1 MFKILLAEPLDA
13 QAEARLEAGA
23 TVVRPPAPD
32 EQTLCHLVA
41 DCHALIARTE
51 TRVTRAVLEA
61 GKRLRVV
68 GVAGV
73 GTERVDTA
81 AAEALGITV
90 LNTAEASAD
99 AVAEFTVALML
110 QLLRPVPRLAQE
122 YRHGRFKPARA
133 RPHGNEL
140 GGLTVGIVGMGRIG
154 SRVGRICSAG
164 FGARVL
170 YNDIVDVG
178 PFPFET
184 AAVDKPTIWSRG
196 DIVTLHVP
204 LTALTRGLVD
214 ADVLARFRP
223 SAMLIN
229 TARGPVV
236 DTDALTAALQQ
247 GRIAGAALDVTDP
260 EPLPA
265 EHPLFACE
273 RCILTPHVAAR
284 TTAGLGGMFAIVDH
298 VLAFLRGREEPT
310 Q

>member
-1 MFKILLAEPLDA
+1 
-13 QAEARLEAGA
+13 
-23 TVVRPPAPD
+23 
-32 EQTLCHLVA
+32 
-41 DCHALIARTE
+41 
-51 TRVTRAVLEA
+51 VLKA
-61 GKRLRVV
+61 GKHLRVV

-81 AAEALGITV
+81 AAEELGITV

-110 QLLRPVPRLAQE
+110 QLLRPVPRLAGE
-122 YRHGRFKPARA
+122 YRQGHFKPARA
-133 RPHGNEL
+133 EAHGNEL

-154 SRVGRICSAG
+154 SRVGRICNAG

-170 YNDIVDVG
+170 YDDIVDVG

-184 AAVDKPTIWSRG
+184 VAVDKPTIWSRS

-204 LTALTRGLVD
+204 LTGLTRGLVN
-214 ADVLARFRP
+214 ADVLAQFRP
-223 SAMLIN
+223 SAVLIN

-236 DTDALTAALQQ
+236 DTEALTAALEQ
-247 GRIAGAALDVTDP
+247 GRIAGAALDVIDP
-260 EPLPA
+260 EPLPM

-284 TTAGLGGMFAIVDH
+284 TVAGLRGMFGIVDL
-298 VLAFLRGREEPT
+298 VLTFLRGRAGPS

>member
-1 MFKILLAEPLDA
+1 MAEPLDTES
-13 QAEARLEAGA
+13 EARLEAGA

-32 EQTLCHLVA
+32 EQTLCRLVA
-41 DCHALIARTE
+41 DCDALIARTQ

-61 GKRLRVV
+61 GQRLRVV

-73 GTERVDTA
+73 GTERVDSA
-81 AAEALGITV
+81 AAEELGITV

-110 QLLRPVPRLAQE
+110 QLLRPVPRLADE
-122 YRHGRFKPARA
+122 YRQGRFKPARA
-133 RPHGNEL
+133 RPHGEEL
-140 GGLTVGIVGMGRIG
+140 RGLTVGIVGMGRIG
-154 SRVGRICSAG
+154 SRVGRICNAG
-164 FGARVL
+164 FGAQVL

-184 AAVDKPTIWSRG
+184 AAVDKPTIWSHS

-204 LTALTRGLVD
+204 LTDLTRGLVD
-214 ADVLARFRP
+214 ADVLAQLRP
-223 SAMLIN
+223 SALLIN

-236 DTDALTAALQQ
+236 DTAALTAALQQ

-260 EPLPA
+260 EPLPTG
-265 EHPLFACE
+265 HSLFACD

-284 TTAGLGGMFAIVDH
+284 TAAGLAGMFAIVDH
-298 VLAFLRGREEPT
+298 VLAFLRGKEGPS